1 MKSYESNISQEK
13 KYSIQIVR
21 NDFVIEMELWR
32 SSEKDLFGLLVILVM
47 VIGTGTII
55 YILLW
60 FKDEQDSSKSRNR
73 MDKMERLINRWQ
85 IQTDERRRSECSQI
99 TN

>member
-1 MKSYESNISQEK
+1 
-13 KYSIQIVR
+13 
-21 NDFVIEMELWR
+21 MELWR
-32 SSEKDLFGLLVILVM
+32 SSEKDLFGFLVILVM

-60 FKDEQDSSKSRNR
+60 FKDEPDSSNSKNR

-85 IQTDERRRSECSQI
+85 IQTDERRRSECTQI
-99 TN
+99 TNYWDFLIER

>member
-1 MKSYESNISQEK
+1 
-13 KYSIQIVR
+13 
-21 NDFVIEMELWR
+21 MELWR
-32 SSEKDLFGLLVILVM
+32 SSEKDLFALLVILVM

-73 MDKMERLINRWQ
+73 MDKMEKLINRWQ
-85 IQTDERRRSECSQI
+85 IQTDERRRSECTQI
-99 TN
+99 TNHEKISTKR